1 MSKAYCVPDGTK
13 LSLYGSTQDP
23 VREYFSVKI
32 YNKYGYN
39 NTAGLAKV
47 KYLLQ
52 NYLPRYHVTNP
63 IVDYRVSG
71 GIRYSTNDVL
81 KSFTYQI
88 STSREYNMTLTKNII
103 QYDTAVNPSN

>member
-1 MSKAYCVPDGTK
+1 MPDGIK
-13 LSLYGSTQDP
+13 LNLYGSVQDP
-23 VREYFSVKI
+23 VREYFSIKI

-39 NTAGLAKV
+39 NTAGLEKV

-52 NYLPRYHVTNP
+52 NYLPRYHVSNP

-71 GIRYSTNDVL
+71 GIRYSTNEVF
-81 KSFTYQI
+81 KSFTYQT